1 MDNRRGNHKINLH
14 VHGPFPDDCGFAEA
28 GYAHDISPTLDAN
41 GNTTVNI
48 KLTSKI
54 GDNNIAMDAYESI
67 PNQLEWISAEAIGKP
82 FSMTQVYFTF
92 GISPDASRR
101 RGELFHDNL

>member
-1 MDNRRGNHKINLH
+1 MVLSRMTAVLLKPAD
-14 VHGPFPDDCGFAEA
+14 
-28 GYAHDISPTLDAN
+28 AHDISPTLDAN
-41 GNTTVNI
+41 GNTSVNV

-54 GDNNIAMDAYESI
+54 GDNNIAMDAYRKYPE
-67 PNQLEWISAEAIGKP
+67 PTRMDRCRGEWYTIFDDSGL
-82 FSMTQVYFTF
+82 FTF